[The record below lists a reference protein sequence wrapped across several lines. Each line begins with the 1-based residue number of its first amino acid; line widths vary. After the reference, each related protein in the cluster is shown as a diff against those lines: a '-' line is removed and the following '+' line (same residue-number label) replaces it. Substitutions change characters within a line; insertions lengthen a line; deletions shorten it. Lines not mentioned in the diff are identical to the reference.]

1 MRKTYVIGNWKM
13 NGSRAANK
21 ALLDGLK
28 AGVPALKAG
37 GEIAVCPPFVYLDS
51 VAAELAGSVIGL
63 GSQDVS
69 EYDKG
74 AYTGEVPVS
83 MLKEVGVTYAI
94 IGHSERRS
102 LYGETDAWVAKKTVA
117 ALAGGLVPV
126 VCIGELEAEREGGLT
141 EKVLATQLDAVLAA
155 IPNPVPGS
163 IVIAYEPVWA
173 IGTGKTAT
181 PEMAQE
187 THAFIRNYLKKG
199 GAEFAAKT
207 AILYGGSVKASNS
220 AGLFAMADIDG
231 GLVGGASLM
240 VEEFVGIY
248 NAAAEQFAKR

>member
-13 NGSRAANK
+13 NGSKAANK

-28 AGVPALKAG
+28 AGVPAIKAG
-37 GEIAVCPPFVYLDS
+37 VAIAVCPPFAYLES
-51 VAAELAGSVIGL
+51 VVAETAGSVIGV

-74 AYTGEVPVS
+74 AYTGEISVS
-83 MLKEVGVTYAI
+83 MLKDVGVTYAV
-94 IGHSERRS
+94 IGHSERRA
-102 LYGETDAWVAKKTVA
+102 LFGETDEWVGKKTVA

-126 VCIGELEAEREGGLT
+126 VCVGETEAERVGNQT
-141 EKVLATQLDAVLAA
+141 EAVLAKQLDAILAA
-155 IPNPVPGS
+155 VPNAAPGS

-187 THAFIRNYLKKG
+187 THAFIRNYIKKAG
-199 GAEFAAKT
+199 EAFAAET
-207 AILYGGSVKASNS
+207 AILYGGSVKASN
-220 AGLFAMADIDG
+220 ALGLFAMPDIDG
-231 GLVGGASLM
+231 GLVGGASLI
-240 VEEFVGIY
+240 VEEFVGVY
-248 NAAAEQFAKR
+248 NGAADAFAKR

>member
-28 AGVPALKAG
+28 AGVPAKKG
-37 GEIAVCPPFVYLDS
+37 GVEIAVCPPFVYIES
-51 VAAELAGSVIGL
+51 VAAAVAGSPIGV

-69 EYDKG
+69 EYEKG

-83 MLKEVGVTYAI
+83 MQKEVGATYAI

-102 LYGETDAWVAKKTVA
+102 LFGETDDWVAKKTVA
-117 ALAGGLVPV
+117 ALTGGLVPV
-126 VCIGELEAEREGGLT
+126 VCVGELESEREGGLT
-141 EKVLATQLDAVLAA
+141 EKVLAKQLDAVLAA
-155 IPNPVPGS
+155 IPSPTPGS

-187 THAFIRNYLKKG
+187 THAFIRNHLKKG
-199 GAEFAAKT
+199 GEAFAAQT
-207 AILYGGSVKASNS
+207 AILYGGSVKANN
-220 AGLFAMADIDG
+220 AEGLFAMADIDG
-231 GLVGGASLM
+231 GLVGGASLI
-240 VEEFVGIY
+240 VDEFVGIY
-248 NAAAEQFAKR
+248 NAAATTFAKR

>member
-13 NGSRAANK
+13 NGSLAANK
-21 ALLDGLK
+21 ALLAGLK
-28 AGVPALKAG
+28 AGVPAAKADVA
-37 GEIAVCPPFVYLDS
+37 IAVCPPFVYLPS
-51 VAAELAGSVIGL
+51 VVDAVAGSPIGV

-69 EYDKG
+69 EHEKG
-74 AYTGEVPVS
+74 AYTGEVPVA

-102 LYGETDAWVAKKTVA
+102 LFGETDEWVAKKTVA

-126 VCIGELEAEREGGLT
+126 VCVGELEAEREGGLT

-199 GAEFAAKT
+199 GDAFAQQT
-207 AILYGGSVKASNS
+207 AILYGGSVKASNA

-231 GLVGGASLM
+231 GLVGGASLI

-248 NAAAEQFAKR
+248 NAAAEQFGKR

>member
-28 AGVPALKAG
+28 AGVPAKKG
-37 GEIAVCPPFVYLDS
+37 DVEIAVCPPFVYIES
-51 VAAELAGSVIGL
+51 VAAAVAGSPIGV

-69 EYDKG
+69 EYEKG

-83 MLKEVGVTYAI
+83 MLKEVGATYAV

-102 LYGETDAWVAKKTVA
+102 LFGETDEWVAKKTVA

-126 VCIGELEAEREGGLT
+126 VCIGELESEREGGLT
-141 EKVLATQLDAVLAA
+141 EKVLAKQLDTVLAA
-155 IPNPVPGS
+155 IPAPVPGS

-199 GAEFAAKT
+199 GEAFAAQT
-207 AILYGGSVKASNS
+207 AILYGGSVKANN
-220 AGLFAMADIDG
+220 AEGLFAMPDIDG
-231 GLVGGASLM
+231 GLVGGASLI
-240 VEEFVGIY
+240 VDEFVGIY
-248 NAAAEQFAKR
+248 NAGATTFPKR

>member
-13 NGSRAANK
+13 NGSTAANK

-28 AGVPALKAG
+28 AGVPAARAG
-37 GEIAVCPPFVYLDS
+37 VEIAVCPPFVYLDS
-51 VAAELAGSVIGL
+51 VSAQVSGSPIGV

-74 AYTGEVPVS
+74 AYTGEVPVAQ
-83 MLKEVGVTYAI
+83 LKEVGATYAI

-102 LYGETDAWVAKKTVA
+102 LFGETNEWVAKKTVA

-126 VCIGELEAEREGGLT
+126 VCVGELEAEREGGLT
-141 EKVLATQLDAVLAA
+141 EKVLASQLDAVLAA
-155 IPNPVPGS
+155 IPAPVPGS

-181 PEMAQE
+181 PEMAEE

-199 GAEFAAKT
+199 GEEFAAKT
-207 AILYGGSVKASNS
+207 AILYGGSVKAGNA
-220 AGLFAMADIDG
+220 AGLFAKPDIDG
-231 GLVGGASLM
+231 GLVGGASLI
-240 VEEFVGIY
+240 VDEFVGIY
-248 NAAAEQFAKR
+248 NAAAEVFAKR

>member
-13 NGSRAANK
+13 NGSRSANQ

-28 AGVPALKAG
+28 AGVPAIKGDVA
-37 GEIAVCPPFVYLDS
+37 IAVCPPYAYLES
-51 VAAELAGSVIGL
+51 VLAQTAGSVIGV
-63 GSQDVS
+63 GAQDVS
-69 EYDKG
+69 DFDKG
-74 AYTGEVPVS
+74 AYTGEVSVS
-83 MLKEVGVTYAI
+83 MLKDLGVGYAV
-94 IGHSERRS
+94 IGHSERRA
-102 LYGETDAWVAKKTVA
+102 LFGETDEVVAKKTVA

-126 VCIGELEAEREGGLT
+126 VCVGETEAERVGNQT
-141 EKVLATQLDAVLAA
+141 EAVLSRQLDAVLAA

-187 THAFIRNYLKKG
+187 THAFIRTYLKKG
-199 GAEFAAKT
+199 GDAFAQAT
-207 AILYGGSVKASNS
+207 AILYGGSVKASNA
-220 AGLFAMADIDG
+220 AGLFAKPDIDG
-231 GLVGGASLM
+231 GLVGGASLI

-248 NAAAEQFAKR
+248 NAGAEVFPTR

>member
-13 NGSRAANK
+13 NGSRVANA
-21 ALLDGLK
+21 ALLNGLK
-28 AGVPALKAG
+28 AGVPAKKG
-37 GEIAVCPPFVYLDS
+37 GVEIAVCPPFVYLDS
-51 VAAELAGSVIGL
+51 VAAALAGSPIAV

-69 EYDKG
+69 EYEKG

-83 MLKEVGVTYAI
+83 MLKEVGATYAI

-102 LYGETDAWVAKKTVA
+102 LFGESDEWVAKKTVA

-141 EKVLATQLDAVLAA
+141 EKVLARQLDAVLAA
-155 IPNPVPGS
+155 IPAPVAGS

-187 THAFIRNYLKKG
+187 THAFIRKHIEKS
-199 GAEFAAKT
+199 GAAFAAQT
-207 AILYGGSVKASNS
+207 AILYGGSVKASN
-220 AGLFAMADIDG
+220 AEGLFAMPDIDG
-231 GLVGGASLM
+231 GLVGGAALI
-240 VEEFVGIY
+240 VEEFVGIF
-248 NAAAEQFAKR
+248 NAAATTFAKR

>member
-13 NGSRAANK
+13 NGSKAANK

-28 AGVPALKAG
+28 AAVPAARSG
-37 GEIAVCPPFVYLDS
+37 VEIAVCPTFVYLDS
-51 VAAELAGSVIGL
+51 VVAQVAGSPIGV

-83 MLKEVGVTYAI
+83 QLKDIGATYAI

-102 LYGETDAWVAKKTVA
+102 LFGETDEWVAKKTVA

-155 IPNPVPGS
+155 IPAPVPGS

-173 IGTGKTAT
+173 IGTGKSAT

-187 THAFIRNYLKKG
+187 THAFIRNHLKKG
-199 GAEFAAKT
+199 GEEFAAKT
-207 AILYGGSVKASNS
+207 AILYGGSVKANNA
-220 AGLFAMADIDG
+220 AGLFAKADIDG
-231 GLVGGASLM
+231 GLVGGAALI
-240 VEEFVGIY
+240 VEEFAGIY
-248 NAAAEQFAKR
+248 NAAAEVFAKR